1 MPFRPPIE
9 NQEIQGSVNNVVL
22 HFFLNLYNMSF
33 AADVGELTPELQ

>member
-22 HFFLNLYNMSF
+22 HFFLILYDMSF
-33 AADVGELTPELQ
+33 AADVGNPTPELQ